1 MIRDDADAQNGE
13 LFLYAAALGM
23 QTPRLPIPAC
33 IGHLDVPES
42 RIGDNPNFGEV
53 AHVPILD
60 SAKNGATVL
69 ACAVTK
75 GPPRINYC
83 PVRLSA

>member
-1 MIRDDADAQNGE
+1 MIYDDADAQNGE
-13 LFLYAAALGM
+13 LFLYATALGI
-23 QTPRLPIPAC
+23 QTPGLPIPAL
-33 IGHLDVPES
+33 GHLDVPES
-42 RIGDNPNFGEV
+42 RTGDNPNFGEV

-75 GPPRINYC
+75 GPP
-83 PVRLSA
+83 PVLIIAR